1 MRLPYQSLE
10 QTKRW
15 FAGLTE
21 GDTLIVAEIEGSV
34 VANDPIRWVHQTR
47 S

>member
-1 MRLPYQSLE
+1 MRLSYQSLE

-21 GDTLIVAEIEGSV
+21 RDTLIVAELEGRI
-34 VANDPIRWVHQTR
+34 VANDPIRWLHQTR